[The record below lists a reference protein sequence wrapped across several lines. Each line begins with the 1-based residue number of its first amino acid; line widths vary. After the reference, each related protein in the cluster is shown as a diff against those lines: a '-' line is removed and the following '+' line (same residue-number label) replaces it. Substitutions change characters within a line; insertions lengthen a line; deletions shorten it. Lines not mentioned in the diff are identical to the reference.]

1 MISYVLALVTGALS
15 LVLDQWSKHF
25 IMTNYELYEGSGFIK
40 GIIDIVYIHNRGG
53 AWGIFQGK
61 TWALLALTVPIMAVC
76 AFLLFKYGK
85 KSKLCF
91 WSLSLIIFGGIG
103 NMIDRIFR
111 DGNVIDFLQFAFWK
125 DFPVFNVADC
135 AVVIGAGLL
144 ILYFVIDTVKDFKSK
159 KVLENENN

>member
-1 MISYVLALVTGALS
+1 MISYILALVIGVFS
-15 LVLDQWSKHF
+15 LVLDQWSKYF
-25 IMTNYELYEGSGFIK
+25 IMSNYELYEGSGFIK

-61 TWALLALTVPIMAVC
+61 TWVLLAITVPIMVVC
-76 AFLLFKYGK
+76 GYLLFKYAK

-91 WSLSLIIFGGIG
+91 WALSLIIFGGMG

-144 ILYFVIDTVKDFKSK
+144 MLYFVIDSINDFKSK
-159 KVLENENN
+159 KVLKNENT